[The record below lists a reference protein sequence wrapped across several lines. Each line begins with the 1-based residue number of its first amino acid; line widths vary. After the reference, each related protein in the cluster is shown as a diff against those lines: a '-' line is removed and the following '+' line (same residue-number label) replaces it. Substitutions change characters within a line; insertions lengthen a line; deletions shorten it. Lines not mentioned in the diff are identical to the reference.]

1 MVSESQ
7 MVVSINREVLMA
19 RFQRAIAGHMADL
32 QQALRAMEQDTFAER
47 AAESDPQVFM
57 KVVYSNIDVLDA
69 ADQRQ
74 LQKCCKAL
82 VSAFVNFLDSVAA
95 HAAIKKEGIPVSRN
109 LRGDGE
115 IRKYVDDYILEK
127 THAIARD
134 QSIKLPDKI
143 DASGLSPLSAAVAKG
158 YGSLRNCLEHHH
170 AVAQRELSVTLTSL
184 QLVTSDGLVV
194 DRPMTLKEGNSILA
208 RMNTEEKTISK
219 GTQVTL
225 SEADIRKVAFTLE
238 NLAREIL
245 GSDLFAE
252 VNASGVAG

>member
-1 MVSESQ
+1 
-7 MVVSINREVLMA
+7 
-19 RFQRAIAGHMADL
+19 MADL
-32 QQALRAMEQDTFAER
+32 QQALRALEQDAFAER

-57 KVVYSNIDVLDA
+57 KVVYSNIDVLNA

-82 VSAFVNFLDSVAA
+82 VSEFVNFLDSVAA
-95 HAAIKKEGIPVSRN
+95 HAAIKKEGIPISRN
-109 LRGDGE
+109 LRGEGE

-143 DASGLSPLSAAVAKG
+143 EASGLSPLSAAVAKG
-158 YGSLRNCLEHHH
+158 YGKLRNCLEHHH

-184 QLVTSDGLVV
+184 QLVTSDGVVV
-194 DRPMTLKEGNSILA
+194 DRPMTLKQGNSLLA
-208 RMNTEEKTISK
+208 RLDTEVKTISK
-219 GTQVTL
+219 GAQVIL
-225 SEADIRKVAFTLE
+225 SEADVRKMAFTLE

-245 GSDLFAE
+245 ASDLSAE
-252 VNASGVAG
+252 ANADTISV